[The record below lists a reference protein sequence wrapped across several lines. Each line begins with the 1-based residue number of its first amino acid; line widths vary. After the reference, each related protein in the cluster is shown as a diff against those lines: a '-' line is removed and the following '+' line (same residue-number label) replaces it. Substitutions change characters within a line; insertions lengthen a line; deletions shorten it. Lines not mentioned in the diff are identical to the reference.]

1 MKKFWHSGHLN
12 ISGEIGDH
20 EQPVGNINLAYV
32 HEVRRQS
39 VLEVISEGSS
49 EDEREQTFSKSSGTP
64 GGKAENDAFHV
75 DRELKGVV
83 GFKLSPQLTKSH
95 PRRDSIQVEESG
107 SDDEESA
114 QAQREIDI
122 WDRPKAGISRAEILP
137 YLLEKMNE
145 VEDACVDENCPYNR
159 WLYAGKEHPDRS
171 ELDEWEVS
179 KLRDFSIPRPSIS
192 GFEISSDSKSRVNI
206 SSFEGSKVSKAS
218 NSVMESTKMSQ
229 DLNLNRSSKH
239 KDLFTAL
246 PRTNSTSISSSD
258 SIRSFSTVPIESNA
272 STYPIITLSTRS
284 RQTEK
289 KRTSSLCC
297 FPVSGNRSE
306 DEYKSYP
313 LKELSRPPSSCSCS
327 HSYSSSCSSCST
339 CILEHE
345 DPTAPHAFTVQ
356 GRINIRFSEILFF
369 NYVLFESF
377 KRDIGRHC

>member
-32 HEVRRQS
+32 HEGRRHS

-64 GGKAENDAFHV
+64 GEKVKNDAFHV

-95 PRRDSIQVEESG
+95 PRRDSNPQVEESG
-107 SDDEESA
+107 SDDDESA
-114 QAQREIDI
+114 QAQAEIDI
-122 WDRPKAGISRAEILP
+122 WDRPKAGISRADILP

-179 KLRDFSIPRPSIS
+179 KLRDFSISRPSIS
-192 GFEISSDSKSRVNI
+192 GFEISSESQSRVNI
-206 SSFEGSKVSKAS
+206 SSFEGSKVSKAT
-218 NSVMESTKMSQ
+218 NSVLESTKMSQ
-229 DLNLNRSSKH
+229 DFNLNRSSRH
-239 KDLFTAL
+239 KDPFTIL

-258 SIRSFSTVPIESNA
+258 SFSTVPIESNA

-289 KRTSSLCC
+289 KRKPSRSLCC
-297 FPVSGNRSE
+297 FPVSENKSE
-306 DEYKSYP
+306 EEYKSYP

-369 NYVLFESF
+369 IYVFFRSF
-377 KRDIGRHC
+377 

>member
-32 HEVRRQS
+32 HEGRRHS

-64 GGKAENDAFHV
+64 GEKVKNDAFHV

-95 PRRDSIQVEESG
+95 PRRDSNTQVKESG
-107 SDDEESA
+107 SDDDE
-114 QAQREIDI
+114 QTEIDI
-122 WDRPKAGISRAEILP
+122 WDRPKAGISRADILP

-179 KLRDFSIPRPSIS
+179 KLRDFSISRPSIS
-192 GFEISSDSKSRVNI
+192 GFEISSESQSRVNI
-206 SSFEGSKVSKAS
+206 SSFEGSKVSKAT
-218 NSVMESTKMSQ
+218 NSVLESTKMSQ
-229 DLNLNRSSKH
+229 DFNLNRSSRH
-239 KDLFTAL
+239 KDPFTIL

-258 SIRSFSTVPIESNA
+258 SFSTVPIESNA

-289 KRTSSLCC
+289 KRKPSRSLCC
-297 FPVSGNRSE
+297 FPVSENKSE
-306 DEYKSYP
+306 EEYKSYP

-369 NYVLFESF
+369 IYVLFKSF
-377 KRDIGRHC
+377 